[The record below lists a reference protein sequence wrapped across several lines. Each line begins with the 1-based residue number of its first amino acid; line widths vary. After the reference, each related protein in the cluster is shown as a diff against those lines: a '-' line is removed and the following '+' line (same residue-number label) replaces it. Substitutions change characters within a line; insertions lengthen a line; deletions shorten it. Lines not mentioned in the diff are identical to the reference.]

1 MCVYVISCGPVQSML
16 LNNLQRKDC
25 MGMGMTGIME
35 TGITGFLREI
45 SVGMEASTVGIQWEW
60 KKYLQKSHRYEL
72 WNARFENRP
81 VLMFTI

>member
-1 MCVYVISCGPVQSML
+1 ML

-45 SVGMEASTVGIQWEW
+45 SAGMEASTVGIQWEW
-60 KKYLQKSHRYEL
+60 KNNNNNNDRLTAFDPGQ
-72 WNARFENRP
+72 P
-81 VLMFTI
+81 G